1 MQIKKSGML
10 KAKGLK
16 KLSRNLLQSLPLE
29 FHLIKN
35 DFYVNFISFYKKE
48 QEKKNVLQHRNR
60 QDKIRVID
68 SFSRSFLILWL
79 IWLVLAE

>member
-1 MQIKKSGML
+1 MQIKIRNVKSERFE
-10 KAKGLK
+10 KTFT
-16 KLSRNLLQSLPLE
+16 QPLTIAAIGIS
-29 FHLIKN
+29 FDKN

-68 SFSRSFLILWL
+68 SFSRFF
-79 IWLVLAE
+79 

>member
-10 KAKGLK
+10 TAKGLK

-48 QEKKNVLQHRNR
+48 QEKKKVLQHRNR

-68 SFSRSFLILWL
+68 SFSRVFLILWL
-79 IWLVLAE
+79 I

>member
-10 KAKGLK
+10 TAKGLK

-68 SFSRSFLILWL
+68 SFSRFFLILWL
-79 IWLVLAE
+79 I

>member
-29 FHLIKN
+29 FNLIKN
-35 DFYVNFISFYKKE
+35 DFYVNFIFILQKGTRKE
-48 QEKKNVLQHRNR
+48 NVLQHRNR

-68 SFSRSFLILWL
+68 SFSRVFLILWL
-79 IWLVLAE
+79 I

>member
-1 MQIKKSGML
+1 MLLENANKKSGML

-16 KLSRNLLQSLPLE
+16 QFSRNLLQSLIME
-29 FHLIKN
+29 FNLIKN

-48 QEKKNVLQHRNR
+48 QEKKKVLQHRNR

-68 SFSRSFLILWL
+68 SFFRVF
-79 IWLVLAE
+79 

>member
-1 MQIKKSGML
+1 MYKKVLIENANKKSRML

-16 KLSRNLLQSLPLE
+16 KLSRNLLQSLPFE
-29 FHLIKN
+29 FNLIKN

-48 QEKKNVLQHRNR
+48 QEKKKVLQHRNR

-68 SFSRSFLILWL
+68 SFFRVF
-79 IWLVLAE
+79 

>member
-1 MQIKKSGML
+1 MLIENANKKSGML
-10 KAKGLK
+10 NAKGLK

-68 SFSRSFLILWL
+68 SFSRFFLILWL
-79 IWLVLAE
+79 I